1 MVNVDIEHR
10 FFMVHSTGFGRERG
24 SLSHFG
30 GEILFGVWGIF
41 GVGCDLSNDVKS
53 QMQAIGRVGCA

>member
-1 MVNVDIEHR
+1 MTPPFLFSFASQR
-10 FFMVHSTGFGRERG
+10 QWPSLRAGRERG

-41 GVGCDLSNDVKS
+41 EGGL
-53 QMQAIGRVGCA
+53 